1 MNRFYGLAAR
11 LKQSFGE
18 RVQKI
23 PLDFG
28 FTCPNRD
35 GKISHKGCIF
45 CSPQGAGSGLHE
57 QSMTIEE
64 QWAYWQN
71 KLSEFYTTKLYLA
84 YLQSYTNTYCS
95 AEELQQALD
104 QLKGLPGLVGI
115 CIGTRPDCLDSE
127 KLRVIK
133 SLNLKETWI
142 DLGLQS
148 SNDKTLKRINRGH
161 DAKCYADA
169 VELTHSHGIDVCA
182 HVIAGLPGEGEKEFL
197 ESVQFLNELPV
208 SGIKFHNL
216 FVGEGSPLQKLYLS
230 GKYKVLEQN
239 EYVEML
245 VKAISILRPDIII
258 HRLRADAVPGELVA
272 PEWARIKRKVLNAIN
287 MKMKDNNLWQG
298 SARPDALETIPPWY
312 NQDCKPPL

>member
-11 LKQSFGE
+11 LKQTFGE

-57 QSMTIEE
+57 QAMNIED

-71 KLSEFYTTKLYLA
+71 KLSEFYSTKLYLA
-84 YLQSYTNTYCS
+84 YLQSYSNTYCS
-95 AEELQQALD
+95 AEELKHALD

-127 KLRVIK
+127 KLRLIK
-133 SLNLKETWI
+133 NLDLKETWI

-169 VELTHSHGIDVCA
+169 VKLTHSNGIDVCA

-245 VKAISILRPDIII
+245 VRAISILRPDIII

-287 MKMKDNNLWQG
+287 MKMKDNHLWQG
-298 SARPDALETIPPWY
+298 SARPDASKTLPQWFNP
-312 NQDCKPPL
+312 DCKPPL